1 MTRRAFLHTGAAG
14 LAAPGALGAEPPARR
29 PNILFIL
36 TDDQGFG
43 DIRSHGNDKLDTP
56 TLDKLAADGA
66 RFDRFF
72 VSPLCAPTRASLLTG
87 RYFLRTG
94 TSWVAQG
101 KETMRLEEVTIAQV
115 LKAAGYATGIFGKWH
130 NGEVYPHHPLGKG
143 FDEFFGFCG
152 GGISNYFDVLLE
164 HNGQPVQTKGF
175 ITDVLTGEALR
186 FIEANRGRPFLCYV
200 PYNAPHSP
208 FQVPDKYFDK
218 YAARGFDPRTAS
230 IYGMVENVDDNV
242 ARLLAKLDELA
253 LSSNTIVVF
262 ITDNGPNGPR
272 FNAGMKGA
280 KGSADEG
287 GVRVPCFIRWP
298 ARIKAGTVVHPIA
311 AHIDILPTLAELCG
325 VEALKTPPLD
335 GVSLVPLLEGAKKG
349 TFSFSAK
356 QPSAPQGG
364 EKVNVPFSAHDRT
377 LFEVGAARTPRWRFR
392 TQGKKAELFDMLA
405 DPGQK
410 TNVAADH
417 PDVVKQ
423 LAAAYAAW
431 EKDVRR
437 GQEGMPPPLPVGHD
451 QARAVLL
458 RTHLASVEN
467 VERQT
472 PWTNGYMKAWPN
484 THGRVTWELDVVKG
498 GRYDAELVY
507 VCAPADVGARVR
519 LEAGDSHAEAVVDR
533 PADTASVAT
542 NDRVPR
548 GEADVKKWAT
558 CPISPIELKPGPAK
572 LIFRVTELPGKQ
584 AFVMQGVRLMRQ

>member
-1 MTRRAFLHTGAAG
+1 VTRRAFLQASAAVGAATATQHA
-14 LAAPGALGAEPPARR
+14 LSADAPAAGR
-29 PNILFIL
+29 PNVLLIL

-43 DIRSHGNDKLDTP
+43 DIHSHGNDKLDTP
-56 TLDKLAADGA
+56 TMDRLAAEGA
-66 RFDRFF
+66 RFDRFY

-101 KETMRLEEVTIAQV
+101 KETMRADEVTLAQV
-115 LKAAGYATGIFGKWH
+115 LKTAGYATACIGKWH

-143 FDEFFGFCG
+143 FDDFFGFCG

-164 HNGQPVQTKGF
+164 HNGQPVETQGF
-175 ITDVLTGEALR
+175 ITDVLTDQALR
-186 FIEANRGRPFLCYV
+186 FIEANRGKPFFCYV

-218 YAARGFDPRTAS
+218 YKARGFDDRTAS
-230 IYGMVENVDDNV
+230 IYGMVENVDDSV

-253 LSSNTIVVF
+253 LAANTIVVF

-298 ARIKAGTVVHPIA
+298 GRIKPGLTIQPIA

-325 VEALKTPPLD
+325 VKQAKTLPLD
-335 GVSLVPLLEGAKKG
+335 GVSLVPLLEGRAAG
-349 TFSFSAK
+349 W
-356 QPSAPQGG
+356 P
-364 EKVNVPFSAHDRT
+364 ERT
-377 LFEVGAARTPRWRFR
+377 LFEVGAARTPRWRLR
-392 TQGKKAELFDMLA
+392 LGGKKASRPQLYDMVA

-410 TNVAADH
+410 TDVAAQH
-417 PDVVKQ
+417 PDVVKA

-431 EKDVRR
+431 DKDVRH

-451 QARAVLL
+451 QAKTVTL

-472 PWTNGYMKAWPN
+472 PWTNGYMKAW
-484 THGRVTWELDVVKG
+484 TSTKGRVTWALDVVKG

-507 VCAPADVGARVR
+507 VCAPADVGAKVR
-519 LEAGDSHAEAVVDR
+519 LEAGDSRAEAVVDR
-533 PADTASVAT
+533 PADPASLPT
-542 NDRVPR
+542 RDRVRR
-548 GEADVKKWAT
+548 GEADIKRWAALR
-558 CPISPIELKPGPAK
+558 IGAIELKPGRSS
-572 LIFRVTELPGKQ
+572 LTLRVTEMPGKQ
-584 AFVMQGVRLMRQ
+584 AFVMLGVRLTRLD